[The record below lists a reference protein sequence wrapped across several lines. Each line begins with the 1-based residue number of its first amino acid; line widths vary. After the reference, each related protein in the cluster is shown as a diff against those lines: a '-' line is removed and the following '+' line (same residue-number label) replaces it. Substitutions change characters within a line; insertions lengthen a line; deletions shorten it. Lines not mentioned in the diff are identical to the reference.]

1 MKQYLDLLKKIKE
14 EGNDRDDRTG
24 VGTRSIFGAQLRFDL
39 SEGFPLITTKK
50 MFLRGIIHEL
60 LWILRGETN
69 VKYLVDNDVHI
80 WDAWPYAVYSD
91 VKKATGEEP
100 MSQEEFIAKIK
111 EDNTFAREWGDL
123 GPVYGKQ
130 WRRWLG
136 PGGKEVDQIVIAIDD
151 IKNNPGS
158 RRILVNAWN
167 TGELQM
173 LIKGKRSSPP
183 PCPTLFQFYVHNGKL
198 SLHLYQRSADVFL
211 GVPFDIASYSLLTM
225 IIAQVTD
232 LEPGEFVVSFGDVH
246 IYKNHFEQ
254 VDRQLKREPRKL
266 PSMKINP
273 SIKDIDEFLF
283 EHFELS
289 DYDPHP
295 GIKAP
300 IAV

>member
-1 MKQYLDLLKKIKE
+1 MQQYLDLLKKIKE
-14 EGNDRDDRTG
+14 EGNDRGDRTG

-39 SEGFPLITTKK
+39 SDGFPLVTTKK

-69 VKYLVDNDVHI
+69 VKYLVDNNVHI
-80 WDAWPYAVYSD
+80 WDSWPYAVYSD
-91 VKKATGEEP
+91 VKKSSGEKV
-100 MSQEEFIAKIK
+100 MSQEDFIAKIK
-111 EDNTFAREWGDL
+111 ESKSFAREWGDL
-123 GPVYGKQ
+123 GPIYGKQ

-136 PGGKEVDQIVIAIDD
+136 PGGGEVDQIAIAVDD

-167 TGELQM
+167 TGELQV

-183 PCPTLFQFYVHNGKL
+183 PCPMLFQFYVHEGKL
-198 SLHLYQRSADVFL
+198 SCHLYQRSADVFL
-211 GVPFDIASYSLLTM
+211 GVPFDITSYSLLTM
-225 IIAQVTD
+225 MIAQVTD
-232 LEPGEFVVSFGDVH
+232 LKPGDFIVSFGDVH

-254 VDRQLKREPRKL
+254 VDRQLKRSPRKL
-266 PSMKINP
+266 PNIKID
-273 SIKDIDEFLF
+273 SSVKDIDEFLF